1 MIDKQK
7 FIKASNKNLFILKE
21 RNTIIKL
28 LYRKFPFANRED
40 LEDVAQITLIK
51 AYDYY
56 DESKSKSLIPYLT
69 TIAYNSYIDI
79 YRKCY
84 KKNEFSD
91 NDFSQ
96 YENLFIDKDFSETF
110 CDKDYQTELLKRL
123 FSGLEDDNNIKTF
136 ILSNIMMKE
145 NKDIAIIQNITEANV
160 RKRIQRARFLLQ
172 EKYQQIVSQDEM
184 LV

>member
-1 MIDKQK
+1 M
-7 FIKASNKNLFILKE
+7 SSKNLYILKE
-21 RNTIIKL
+21 RNTIIKML
-28 LYRKFPFANRED
+28 KRKFPFANRED

-56 DESKSKSLIPYLT
+56 DESKSKSLISYLM
-69 TIAYNSYIDI
+69 TIANNSYIDI

-84 KKNEFSD
+84 KKNEFMD

-110 CDKDYQTELLKRL
+110 CDKDYQTEVLKRL
-123 FSGLEDDNNIKTF
+123 FSGLENDNNIKAF

-145 NKDIAIIQNITEANV
+145 YKDIAIIQNITEANV